1 MNRSVAAPNEM
12 NQNFRVTQ
20 ADIARKVGCSQVT
33 VSRALNGDRRV
44 AADLKATIQQVADKL
59 GYRPDPMLR
68 ALVTSRRYLNAKSV
82 NASIAFVY
90 VGRKPDPATPFSNF
104 EYYKGVK
111 DKSEALGFN
120 LEVLKFDS
128 GEMSPERLASI
139 LRHRGVKGVIFALS
153 SGHWIFAQPLFDLPD
168 FAYVSL
174 GYNFAHTPVNC
185 IMPDNYHSI
194 TVALRAATQRG
205 FKRVGLSVSKTQ
217 NERIDYAFTD
227 SFRRMAAD
235 NGIDPDEMI
244 HLFRHETDEERAH
257 IDDRLAEWMER
268 ARPQVVIGELGTRPH
283 LEDVLRKEGKQ
294 LGKDLPFICLDIRAR
309 INGDDSGLIGNRE
322 LMGQRAVEN
331 IASQITRNHAGLPRT
346 YERLLVQSTWHDGN
360 TF

>member
-1 MNRSVAAPNEM
+1 M

-33 VSRALNGDRRV
+33 VSRALNNDHRV
-44 AADLKATIQQVADKL
+44 AEDLKDNIRQVAEQL

-68 ALVTSRRYLNAKSV
+68 ALVTSRRYLNAKSA

-90 VGRKPDPATPFSNF
+90 LGRKPDPDTPFSNF

-120 LEVLKFDS
+120 LEALKFDS
-128 GEMSPERLASI
+128 GEISPERFASI
-139 LRHRGVKGVIFALS
+139 LRHRGVKGVVFALS
-153 SGHWIFAQPLFDLPD
+153 SGHWIFTQPIFDLPD

-194 TVALRAATQRG
+194 TVAFRAALDRG
-205 FKRVGLSVSKTQ
+205 HRRIGLSVSKTQ
-217 NERIDYAFTD
+217 NERIDFAFTD
-227 SFRRMAAD
+227 GFRRIALE
-235 NGIDPDEMI
+235 NGIDPDKMI
-244 HLFRHETDEERAH
+244 HLFHHETNEEREG
-257 IDDRLAEWMER
+257 IERKMTDWIER
-268 ARPQVVIGELGTRPH
+268 AQPDLVIGELGTRTH
-283 LEDVLRKEGKQ
+283 LEKILNRNDMS
-294 LGKDLPFICLDIRAR
+294 LGKDLPFICLDIRVR

-331 IASQITRNHAGLPRT
+331 ISSQITRNHAGLPRT
-346 YERLLVQSTWHDGN
+346 YERLLVQSTWHDGE

>member
-1 MNRSVAAPNEM
+1 M

-33 VSRALNGDRRV
+33 VSRALNDDHRV
-44 AADLKATIQQVADKL
+44 AEELKNTIKQTADQL

-68 ALVTSRRYLNAKSV
+68 ALVTSRRYLNAKSA

-90 VGRKPDPATPFSNF
+90 VGRKPDRATPFSNF

-120 LEVLKFDS
+120 LEALKFDS
-128 GEMSPERLASI
+128 GEISPERFASI
-139 LRHRGVKGVIFALS
+139 LRHRGVKGVVFALS
-153 SGHWIFAQPLFDLPD
+153 SGHWIFTQPIFDLPE

-194 TVALRAATQRG
+194 TVAFRTALDRG
-205 FKRVGLSVSKTQ
+205 YKRIGLAVSKTQ

-227 SFRRMAAD
+227 SFRRIALD
-235 NGIDPDEMI
+235 NGIDPDAMI
-244 HLFRHETDEERAH
+244 HLFRHETDEERAS
-257 IDDRLAEWMER
+257 IDKKMTAWMET
-268 ARPQVVIGELGTRPH
+268 AKPDVVIGELGTRPH
-283 LEDVLRKEGKQ
+283 LEKILDRSDKK

-346 YERLLVQSTWHDGN
+346 YERLLVQSTWHDGD